1 MVERFI
7 LPTVYT
13 NGMNKTTKNMLPKMI
28 ASQILME
35 YGVRLDSQV
44 LKMLVEER
52 MRYEIPEQ
60 RWNEI
65 VEEISQVSGMV
76 MV

>member
-1 MVERFI
+1 
-7 LPTVYT
+7 
-13 NGMNKTTKNMLPKMI
+13 MNKTTKNMLPKMI